1 MRVRVFL
8 FSSTE
13 VRDENT
19 RTSIISDRN
28 VFSPHRFLAVPELLA
43 AVTPIHARLVQC
55 LRQYLE
61 HAFGTHTLFVP
72 RDPCAATL
80 GPRSNPVR
88 PLRVDAVRGTIY
100 GEPSAAL
107 AELSDADRQRF
118 LERIDYSQL
127 RERAPLPVPSP
138 SPSLSQSQSDELVPV
153 DWRWLFDLSIA
164 ALNDVRVDEVCMC
177 TAHSPHTRVDDSA
190 LLFF

>member
-1 MRVRVFL
+1 M
-8 FSSTE
+8 
-13 VRDENT
+13 
-19 RTSIISDRN
+19 
-28 VFSPHRFLAVPELLA
+28 
-43 AVTPIHARLVQC
+43 QC
-55 LRQYLE
+55 LHQYLE
-61 HAFGTHTLFVP
+61 HAFGTRTLFVP

-107 AELSDADRQRF
+107 AELSDVDRQRF

-138 SPSLSQSQSDELVPV
+138 SLSQSQPDDELVPV

-177 TAHSPHTRVDDSA
+177 TAHSHSRR
-190 LLFF
+190 